1 MFMPRTTLHLLR
13 QACPPGLAIHGSEL
27 AVNVGW
33 FCSMQQEI
41 FLQIK
46 FIIFQ
51 GHFSKQVAFLSG
63 HLSPLNQLLIQLLL
77 LV

>member
-51 GHFSKQVAFLSG
+51 GHFSK
-63 HLSPLNQLLIQLLL
+63 
-77 LV
+77 